1 MGLESRYDSKV
12 IAKLW
17 GDTQRMIAVIVGEV
31 TQLQTQP
38 FGKFKYDVPDVV
50 AQRYRIRILGQD
62 PPDKDESMLPV
73 AYPLQNNSGL
83 GAQDAGTIR
92 YTPNTYVYVSKDP
105 SSGSYLIEKVVPN
118 YIAKPLID
126 FYGGGTQ
133 ALSGFLPDSTVPQS
147 YFLKGDFNYAELFG
161 AQAPSD
167 EDIRMSYNTKLPTF
181 TSACK
186 PINTQ
191 GVNDSINNFI
201 KEVENLKT
209 GLTGSDSF
217 LATSG
222 NFISDAQNT
231 INGAQIASGINIGE
245 ESFDISLG
253 NAAGDIANIIAA
265 LVQQMR
271 RFVLRKI
278 TTVINNLIGNVP
290 LSARY
295 LANEGTDLALSAIS
309 CLFFRILQGLEGMIA
324 KILRSFINKILNA
337 STCLAENLL
346 AGLIGNIIGNIVGA
360 INSILSSIGNIIGTA
375 IDFAV
380 DILDFVIS
388 ILDFA
393 KCPVK
398 NECPQTDQWDFLNG
412 SSSPKAVLDFNS
424 IFEQA
429 KGIVGNVSESVND
442 ITATFDDLIDDWN
455 FSNSD
460 GSPFDPLGDI
470 NIGSIWQSVI
480 DGSCNTGA
488 VDCGPPNVVFW
499 GGNGSGASGNAV
511 VNAVGEILG
520 VQIITP
526 GNYTS
531 PPLIEFQDAC
541 GNGKGA
547 TGITI
552 IDQVDAGTNGDT
564 DITKQTYDI
573 TDVQG
578 TITISP
584 ELKDFITVTRYN
596 EIVASPQ
603 NSVTY
608 RTTPLYR
615 YYNPTTLDHF
625 TGLNSTPPGGYINE
639 GIFANVF
646 VGAQPPGTVPLVDAE
661 PNKPQNSYTA
671 YVFPANGNSPF
682 KINDGEIATTLL
694 YAKTNNRN
702 VLFTVDENEGS
713 PEYFLDRTNNAY
725 GYAFYAPTNP
735 VNLTVNDAKAY
746 DGTGTEGHLVGSI
759 GYYID
764 VRDFGDNPDLK
775 VTGVTKRLRASGL
788 AASDRSITLSSTYPQ
803 SVNTTRFKV
812 AFDMTNSLEPGRQ
825 ATYVRGFNINLGAVD
840 DTTNGVSDVVILD
853 SGYGYEGFP
862 YGDKGGSGRVWANR
876 CQSTVLR
883 ANYDWDIP
891 YSNGQT
897 VTVFYGD
904 TVKLPGKNAVVID
917 ESFTEDLIPGCII
930 NGVNPR
936 LKDMTNFDYSH
947 GKVYETGIR
956 HQFGFEVDAQRA
968 FASGFTEQ
976 DIRFFLENKFFLRVG
991 PKMREKLLDP
1001 NWGRI
1006 PEFSVTFTAPGCPP
1020 GTPEDPNQPPTDNFN
1035 DGEDV
1040 ISILEGV
1047 VIQNPGFGY
1056 DDGDTLNISGA
1067 EGNLIIQNGA
1077 ITGVVITNPGI
1088 GYTNLPEININTG
1101 TGFNAIIKPVLRF
1114 VNPNDAGFVVPLGT
1128 PVLQVI
1134 DCVGKV

>member
-1 MGLESRYDSKV
+1 MGLESRYDSKA
-12 IAKLW
+12 ISKLW

-38 FGKFKYDVPDVV
+38 FGKFDYDVPDVV

-73 AYPLQNNSGL
+73 AYANQNNSGL
-83 GAQDAGTIR
+83 GAQDTGIIR
-92 YTPNTYVYVSKDP
+92 YTPNTYVYVSKSDA
-105 SSGSYLIEKVVPN
+105 GYLIEKVVPN
-118 YIAKPLID
+118 YISAPLVNL
-126 FYGGGTQ
+126 YGGGTQ

-147 YFLKGDFNYAELFG
+147 YTLKGDFNHAELFG

-167 EDIRMSYNTKLPTF
+167 EDIRMVYNTKLPTF

-186 PINTQ
+186 PVNTQ
-191 GVNDSINNFI
+191 GINDSINNLVQQI
-201 KEVENLKT
+201 EGLKT
-209 GLTGSDSF
+209 GLTGEDSF

-222 NFISDAQNT
+222 KFISDAQNT
-231 INGAQIASGINIGE
+231 INGAQLASGINIGG
-245 ESFDISLG
+245 ESYDITLG
-253 NAAGDIANIIAA
+253 NAAGDIAQIIAA
-265 LVQQMR
+265 LIQEMR
-271 RFVLRKI
+271 KFVLRK
-278 TTVINNLIGNVP
+278 TTTIVNNLIGNVP

-295 LANEGTDLALSAIS
+295 LANEGTDKALGAIS
-309 CLFFRILQGLEGMIA
+309 CLFYRILQGLEGMIGN
-324 KILRSFINKILNA
+324 ILSSFINKIINA
-337 STCLAENLL
+337 STCLVENLL
-346 AGLIGNIIGNIVGA
+346 GGLIGNIIGNIVGA
-360 INSILSSIGNIIGTA
+360 INSLLSSIGETLGTA

-380 DILDFVIS
+380 DILNFVIS
-388 ILDFA
+388 ILDIA

-412 SSSPKAVLDFNS
+412 SSAPKAVLDFNN

-429 KGIVGNVSESVND
+429 KGIVGSVSESVND
-442 ITATFDDLIDDWN
+442 ITATADDLIDDFN
-455 FSNSD
+455 FSKSD

-470 NIGSIWQSVI
+470 NVGSIWQSVI

-488 VDCGPPNVVFW
+488 VDCGPPDVVFW

-511 VNAVGEILG
+511 VNAVGEVLG

-531 PPLIEFQDAC
+531 PPLMEFQDAC

-547 TGITI
+547 SGTTVLGPVPTGKKPDHT
-552 IDQVDAGTNGDT
+552 DPGGD
-564 DITKQTYDI
+564 DD
-573 TDVQG
+573 DDDDG
-578 TITISP
+578 
-584 ELKDFITVTRYN
+584 
-596 EIVASPQ
+596 
-603 NSVTY
+603 
-608 RTTPLYR
+608 
-615 YYNPTTLDHF
+615 NPTDPD
-625 TGLNSTPPGGYINE
+625 GDDGDGNDDGGF
-639 GIFANVF
+639 GV
-646 VGAQPPGTVPLVDAE
+646 
-661 PNKPQNSYTA
+661 
-671 YVFPANGNSPF
+671 
-682 KINDGEIATTLL
+682 
-694 YAKTNNRN
+694 
-702 VLFTVDENEGS
+702 
-713 PEYFLDRTNNAY
+713 
-725 GYAFYAPTNP
+725 
-735 VNLTVNDAKAY
+735 
-746 DGTGTEGHLVGSI
+746 
-759 GYYID
+759 ID
-764 VRDFGDNPDLK
+764 V
-775 VTGVTKRLRASGL
+775 
-788 AASDRSITLSSTYPQ
+788 I
-803 SVNTTRFKV
+803 
-812 AFDMTNSLEPGRQ
+812 
-825 ATYVRGFNINLGAVD
+825 IN
-840 DTTNGVSDVVILD
+840 D

-891 YSNGQT
+891 YSSGRT

-917 ESFTEDLIPGCII
+917 ENFTEDLIPGCII

-936 LKDMTNFDYSH
+936 LKDMTNFDYTY
-947 GKVYETGIR
+947 GKVYENGIR
-956 HQFGFEVDAQRA
+956 HQFGLLVDAQRA

-991 PKMREKLLDP
+991 PRMREKLLDP

-1020 GTPEDPNQPPTDNFN
+1020 GTPEDPNQPPTNNFD

-1056 DDGDTLNISGA
+1056 DGDDTLNIPGA
-1067 EGNLIIQNGA
+1067 EGNLIIDNGA
-1077 ITGVVITNPGI
+1077 ITGVIITNPGI
-1088 GYTNLPEININTG
+1088 GYTNLPEIKINTA

>member
-1 MGLESRYDSKV
+1 MGLQSSYDSKV

-31 TQLQTQP
+31 TQLETQP
-38 FGKFKYDVPDVV
+38 FGKFDYDVPDVV

-73 AYPLQNNSGL
+73 AYPHQNNSGL
-83 GAQDAGTIR
+83 GAQNTGIIR
-92 YTPNTYVYVSKDP
+92 YTPNTYVYVSKSDA
-105 SSGSYLIEKVVPN
+105 GYLIEKVVPN
-118 YIAKPLID
+118 YISAPLVNL
-126 FYGGGTQ
+126 YGGGA

-147 YFLKGDFNYAELFG
+147 YVLKGDFNYAELFG

-167 EDIRMSYNTKLPTF
+167 EDIRMAYNTKLPTLP
-181 TSACK
+181 SACK
-186 PINTQ
+186 PVNTE
-191 GVNDSINNFI
+191 GVNDAINNLI
-201 KEVENLKT
+201 QQIEGLKT
-209 GLTGSDSF
+209 GLTGDDSF

-222 NFISDAQNT
+222 KFISDAQNT
-231 INGAQIASGINIGE
+231 INGAQLASGINIGG
-245 ESFDISLG
+245 ESYDITLG
-253 NAAGDIANIIAA
+253 NASEDIAKIIAA
-265 LVQQMR
+265 LIQEMR
-271 RFVLRKI
+271 KFVLRK
-278 TTVINNLIGNVP
+278 TNTVVNNLIGNVP

-295 LANEGTDLALSAIS
+295 LANEGTDKALSAIS
-309 CLFFRILQGLEGMIA
+309 CLFYRILKGLEDMIA
-324 KILRSFINKILNA
+324 EILSSIINKILNA
-337 STCLAENLL
+337 STCLVENLL
-346 AGLIGNIIGNIVGA
+346 AGVIGNIIGNIVGA
-360 INSILSSIGNIIGTA
+360 INSILSSIGNILGTA
-375 IDFAV
+375 VDFAV

-412 SSSPKAVLDFNS
+412 SSSPKTALDFNK

-429 KGIVGNVSESVND
+429 KGIVGDVSESVND
-442 ITATFDDLIDDWN
+442 ITATFDDLIDDFT
-455 FSNSD
+455 FSKSD

-470 NIGSIWQSVI
+470 NAGTIWQSVI

-488 VDCGPPNVVFW
+488 VDCGPPDVVFW

-511 VNAVGEILG
+511 VNTVGEVLG

-526 GNYTS
+526 GKYTS

-547 TGITI
+547 SGTTVIGPVPTGKDPDD
-552 IDQVDAGTNGDT
+552 IDPGGDDDDPT
-564 DITKQTYDI
+564 DPGDDGDGNDDDGGFGV
-573 TDVQG
+573 TDV
-578 TITISP
+578 I
-584 ELKDFITVTRYN
+584 
-596 EIVASPQ
+596 
-603 NSVTY
+603 
-608 RTTPLYR
+608 
-615 YYNPTTLDHF
+615 
-625 TGLNSTPPGGYINE
+625 IN
-639 GIFANVF
+639 
-646 VGAQPPGTVPLVDAE
+646 
-661 PNKPQNSYTA
+661 
-671 YVFPANGNSPF
+671 
-682 KINDGEIATTLL
+682 
-694 YAKTNNRN
+694 
-702 VLFTVDENEGS
+702 
-713 PEYFLDRTNNAY
+713 
-725 GYAFYAPTNP
+725 
-735 VNLTVNDAKAY
+735 
-746 DGTGTEGHLVGSI
+746 
-759 GYYID
+759 
-764 VRDFGDNPDLK
+764 
-775 VTGVTKRLRASGL
+775 
-788 AASDRSITLSSTYPQ
+788 
-803 SVNTTRFKV
+803 
-812 AFDMTNSLEPGRQ
+812 
-825 ATYVRGFNINLGAVD
+825 
-840 DTTNGVSDVVILD
+840 D

-883 ANYDWDIP
+883 ANYDWDVP
-891 YSNGQT
+891 YSNGRT

-917 ESFTEDLIPGCII
+917 ENFTEDLIPGCII

-936 LKDMTNFDYSH
+936 LKDMTNFDYTH
-947 GKVYETGIR
+947 GKVYESGIR
-956 HQFGFEVDAQRA
+956 HQFGFLVDAQRA

-1020 GTPEDPNQPPTDNFN
+1020 GTPEDPNQPPTGNFD

-1056 DDGDTLNISGA
+1056 DDDDTLNIPGA
-1067 EGNLIIQNGA
+1067 EGNLIIDNGA
-1077 ITGVVITNPGI
+1077 ITGVIITNPGI
-1088 GYTNLPEININTG
+1088 GYTNLPEIKINTA